1 MLELIIIVVIIF
13 FVVRHIK
20 KKKAAAAQE
29 QSNASAASTGT
40 QAAAPKAE
48 PAQAPS
54 APQPAPQKTAPAQ
67 PQAAPKK
74 TTLDKPQEAPRKTT
88 LDKPQ
93 AEPVKPQ
100 PAPQGPYTPAPASAI
115 EGLDYMKVREYT
127 DDAKRVPL
135 MMAFAEAGDE
145 LAQYEVGQMYV
156 MGLCG
161 VEKDYEKGK
170 ELLYKAGH
178 GGATNAIALLGVTCI
193 KQATNT
199 VYEAETLGLT
209 KEEAGA
215 RFNAFYDE
223 GADALAWGISTGNE
237 MAMDVLT
244 GKLELG
250 WNQGQLAETLVF
262 ATTRALAP
270 RLEEL
275 KAKDDGHSNYVLG
288 MIALRGVCM
297 PQDLALAKSYFQRG
311 AELGDYN
318 AREELKNPLFLLDD
332 EDDE

>member
-1 MLELIIIVVIIF
+1 MLKWIIIIVVIVLIVWLF
-13 FVVRHIK
+13 K
-20 KKKAAAAQE
+20 KK
-29 QSNASAASTGT
+29 NAP
-40 QAAAPKAE
+40 AAAPDSTSAQSAEPKTEPAASKAE
-48 PAQAPS
+48 TAVSVQPKAEAPVTTPAQVQAVK
-54 APQPAPQKTAPAQ
+54 ADTAPVG
-67 PQAAPKK
+67 PPSPAA
-74 TTLDKPQEAPRKTT
+74 
-88 LDKPQ
+88 
-93 AEPVKPQ
+93 
-100 PAPQGPYTPAPASAI
+100 ASAI
-115 EGLDYMKVREYT
+115 EGLDYMKVRQYT
-127 DDAKRVPL
+127 DDAKRIPL

-161 VEKDYEKGK
+161 VEKDLEKGK

-209 KEEAGA
+209 KEETGA

-250 WNQGQLAETLVF
+250 WNQGELAETLVF

-275 KAKDDGHSNYVLG
+275 KAKDDGRSNYVLG

-297 PQDLALAKSYFQRG
+297 SQDVALAKSYFQRG

-318 AREELKNPLFLLDD
+318 AKEELKNPLFLLDD
-332 EDDE
+332 EDDEE